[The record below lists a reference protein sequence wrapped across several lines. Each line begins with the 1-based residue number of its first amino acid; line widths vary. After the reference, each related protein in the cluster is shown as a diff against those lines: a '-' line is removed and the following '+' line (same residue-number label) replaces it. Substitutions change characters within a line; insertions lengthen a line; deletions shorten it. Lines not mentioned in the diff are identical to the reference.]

1 MRSKPTETVAPLGHV
16 ATLDWLRLFAALAVV
31 LYHYLYRG
39 PLGEGFTSV
48 AFEDGDWVRHLYLG
62 VHLFFAISGFVIMA
76 SVKGRDALAF
86 AVARFL
92 RLWPLYALCATI
104 TLTVIA
110 VADTPRLDA
119 SLAQWAANMTFL
131 APAFGQPF
139 ADGVYWSIVVELVF
153 YAWVALMM
161 LTGVLPRHV
170 LVFGAGWLAVSAVN
184 ELWLGAGSL
193 RFGMATLYAPWFVF
207 GIAMHRVVTVGA
219 SAGAVLLASA
229 AAALSMHHVVIE
241 QVAITSEYGTVSDPL
256 GVMALNAGLLALFA
270 SAVLW
275 RHAARPSGWLAM
287 AGALTYPLYLLHQN
301 IGYVLLDELAPI
313 AGKHAAV
320 LLVVASML
328 LASWAVQRFFDRPA
342 RKGLG
347 RMIDAVL
354 SSLPFGL
361 GARRAA

>member
-1 MRSKPTETVAPLGHV
+1 MIAKPSLIGAPLGHV

-48 AFEDGDWVRHLYLG
+48 TFDEGAWVRHLYLG

-76 SVKGRDALAF
+76 SVKGRDAFAF

-104 TLTVIA
+104 TLLVIA
-110 VADTPRLDA
+110 VADPPHLDA
-119 SLAQWAANMTFL
+119 SPAQWAANMTFL
-131 APAFGQPF
+131 APLFGQPF

-161 LTGVLPRHV
+161 LAGVLPRRV

-184 ELWLGAGSL
+184 ELWLDIGGL

-207 GIAMHRVVTVGA
+207 GIAMHRVVTMGA
-219 SAGAVLLASA
+219 SAGAVGLAFA
-229 AAALSMHHVVIE
+229 AAALSMHHVVVE
-241 QVAITSEYGTVSDPL
+241 QMTITSEYGTVADQL
-256 GVMALNAGLLALFA
+256 GVMTLNAGLLALFA
-270 SAVLW
+270 TAVL
-275 RHAARPSGWLAM
+275 RRNAVRPSGWLAM

-301 IGYVLLDELAPI
+301 IGYVLLDGLAP
-313 AGKHAAV
+313 ATGKHAAV
-320 LLVVASML
+320 ALVIAIML
-328 LASWAVQRFFDRPA
+328 AASWAVQRFFDRPA
-342 RKGLG
+342 RRLLG
-347 RMIDAVL
+347 RAIDAAL
-354 SSLPFGL
+354 ASLPFGS
-361 GARRAA
+361 GARRTA